1 VLNHLL
7 ESFRTTVFRQTLFAE
22 FERKAHDMYAE
33 GTPLTA
39 QNLSAM
45 FKGLCEM
52 YYEGCDVPD
61 IIENEWAYIPHFYG
75 AYYVYQYATGFCS
88 AVAIARNILETGDA
102 SGYLKFL
109 TMGSSD
115 YPIEELKVAGV
126 DLTKPDTVMN
136 AMKVFEDYIDELAA
150 IIDEI

>member
-1 VLNHLL
+1 
-7 ESFRTTVFRQTLFAE
+7 
-22 FERKAHDMYAE
+22 MY
-33 GTPLTA
+33 
-39 QNLSAM
+39 
-45 FKGLCEM
+45 
-52 YYEGCDVPD
+52 
-61 IIENEWAYIPHFYG
+61 
-75 AYYVYQYATGFCS
+75 
-88 AVAIARNILETGDA
+88 A

-136 AMKVFEDYIDELAA
+136 AMKVFGDYIDELAA